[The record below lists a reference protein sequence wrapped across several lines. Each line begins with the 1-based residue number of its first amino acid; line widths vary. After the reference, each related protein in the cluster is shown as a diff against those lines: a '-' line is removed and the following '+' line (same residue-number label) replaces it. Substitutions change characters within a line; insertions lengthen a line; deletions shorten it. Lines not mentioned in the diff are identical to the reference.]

1 MINILIVATGGTI
14 CSMTGD
20 DGYNDVAGEH
30 TLPLL
35 IEMFKEKA
43 DDHPEIS
50 EINFEHIQPIDTL
63 SENMTIAK
71 WNLLIKAVAES
82 MEKDYDGMIIL
93 HGTDSL
99 HMTAPLM
106 AKLLDGIGKPVV
118 LVAANRVLSD
128 PAGNG
133 SANMLGAVRL
143 IAHEKKVMEKGESV
157 AGLIGS
163 DVSVV
168 YQNMDGVTWVHDA
181 GELME
186 CGCYTDDFFSDGMMD
201 IEDILKSTLAKRSDR
216 EKKQPLINEFIKK
229 NAKLTDGILYIKP
242 YVGIDYSRY
251 NISGLKA
258 VLHDLYHAQTAN
270 SEGEGD
276 TSLISLI
283 KRCMEEGVDFYIFPC
298 NEENYRY
305 VSTKRLLDAG
315 TRPLYGGTWNQAYV
329 ELLLDYSLS

>member
-133 SANMLGAVRL
+133 STNMLGAVRL
-143 IAHEKKVMEKGESV
+143 IA
-157 AGLIGS
+157 
-163 DVSVV
+163 
-168 YQNMDGVTWVHDA
+168 
-181 GELME
+181 
-186 CGCYTDDFFSDGMMD
+186 
-201 IEDILKSTLAKRSDR
+201 
-216 EKKQPLINEFIKK
+216 NE
-229 NAKLTDGILYIKP
+229 
-242 YVGIDYSRY
+242 
-251 NISGLKA
+251 
-258 VLHDLYHAQTAN
+258 
-270 SEGEGD
+270 
-276 TSLISLI
+276 
-283 KRCMEEGVDFYIFPC
+283 
-298 NEENYRY
+298 
-305 VSTKRLLDAG
+305 
-315 TRPLYGGTWNQAYV
+315 
-329 ELLLDYSLS
+329 